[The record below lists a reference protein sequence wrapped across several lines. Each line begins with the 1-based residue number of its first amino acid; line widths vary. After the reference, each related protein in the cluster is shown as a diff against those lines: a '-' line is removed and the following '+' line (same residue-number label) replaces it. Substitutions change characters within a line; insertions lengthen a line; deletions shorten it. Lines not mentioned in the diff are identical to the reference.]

1 LKTVIIVQ
9 ARMGSSRLP
18 GKILEEVAGQPLL
31 IFQYERLS
39 RSLKADLIVVA
50 TTTNPLDDKVESLC
64 NQFGIQCFRG
74 PEQDVLLR
82 YRNAAEAFEADVI
95 VRINA
100 DCPLIDPVE
109 VDRVIE
115 AWFER
120 QPDLDYASNILEE
133 TFPMGMHTEVF
144 SRTALNHAESN
155 ACNLEE
161 REHVTPYIY
170 RNPNL
175 FQLYSIA
182 NLENLS
188 HYRWTVDY
196 QEDLEFVRKVVEALE
211 SNKKIFNMMDVV
223 NLLKEHPELMNINSQ
238 FKKSQNLL

>member
-64 NQFGIQCFRG
+64 NQFSIPCFRG

-82 YRNAAEAFEADVI
+82 YRNAAEVFEADVI

-115 AWFER
+115 AWFEQ
-120 QPDLDYASNILEE
+120 QPSLDYASNILEE
-133 TFPMGMHTEVF
+133 TFPMGMHIEVF
-144 SRTALNHAESN
+144 SRATLNRAESN
-155 ACNLEE
+155 ASSLEE

-170 RNPNL
+170 RNPSI
-175 FQLYSIA
+175 FQLYSVI
-182 NLENLS
+182 NPKNLS
-188 HYRWTVDY
+188 DYRWTVDY
-196 QEDLEFVRKVVEALE
+196 QEDLDFVRKVVEALE
-211 SNKKIFNMMDVV
+211 PNNQEFGMMDVI
-223 NLLKEHPELMNINSQ
+223 NLLNEYPRLMNINSQ
-238 FKKSQNLL
+238 YKKSQNLL